1 MSRYEEADL
10 RRIATEG
17 VAARRSKVSAES
29 LARVADD
36 PGSFAQLW
44 DGLPPYLAS
53 RDLHA
58 LARAVAGARA
68 NGRPVVWMLGAHTI
82 KVGLGPIL
90 LSLVREKLATLL
102 AVNGAFAIHDLEL
115 ALWGRTSEEVEA
127 GLHEGRFGM
136 ARETAA
142 VLNAAAV
149 EGARRE
155 EGLGEAIG
163 RALAER
169 RPEWR
174 AESVLG
180 ACFEAGVPVTVHVAI
195 GTDIVHQ
202 HPDFSGAA
210 TGECSARDFR
220 ILAGHL
226 REMAGAVVVNVGS
239 AVILPEV
246 FLKAFSVAANLGAR
260 SEGLVTATLDFVRHY
275 RPLRNVVQRPPG
287 PKGAGYYIVGHHEIM
302 LPLLYQGIRLE
313 SLRLAEGTA
322 GPGRPGGQPE

>member
-10 RRIATEG
+10 RRLATEA
-17 VAARRSKVSAES
+17 VAGRHSKVSAAS
-29 LARVADD
+29 LARPAAD

-44 DGLPPYLAS
+44 DGLPPHLAAE
-53 RDLHA
+53 DLRA
-58 LARAVAGARA
+58 LARAIAGAKVR
-68 NGRPVVWMLGAHTI
+68 GRPIVWMCGAHVI

-90 LSLVREKLATLL
+90 LSLVREGWATLL

-115 ALWGRTSEEVEA
+115 ALWGWTSEEVEA
-127 GLHEGRFGM
+127 GLRQGRFGM
-136 ARETAA
+136 VRETAA
-142 VLNAAAV
+142 VLNAAAS
-149 EGARRE
+149 EGARRG

-169 RPEWR
+169 RSEWH

-180 ACFEAGVPVTVHVAI
+180 AGFEAGIPMTVHVAI

-226 REMAGAVVVNVGS
+226 KEMAGAVVVNVGS
-239 AVILPEV
+239 AVVLPEV

-260 SEGLVTATLDFVRHY
+260 SEGLVTATLDFVKHY

-287 PKGAGYYIVGHHEIM
+287 PDGAGYFIVGHHEIM

-313 SLRLAEGTA
+313 SLRLEEGTES
-322 GPGRPGGQPE
+322 RGQPGE